1 MSNPKSTSSILVSN
15 TSYLV
20 GAEIVAKGSRLFS
33 IMAMAVYFTPTE
45 YGAVMLALTI
55 HEVLRLLLRS
65 GAGVQ
70 IIRASDE
77 SLPLFLGNGLLIQ
90 WLLCTSLCLIQI
102 AIGWSA
108 QWAFPE
114 HDIFALV
121 ALMAL
126 TYLAF
131 PAVSTRVFLLQR
143 SNRMGLFSLIS
154 SACIIV
160 ENVTIAV
167 ALYFDA
173 HMMAVVIA
181 KWCFALLWLACF
193 SFVPCLSHEL
203 SYHKDTFRLLLKSS
217 SQLAISEILRSL
229 RINMDTF
236 IAARLLTP
244 ELFGIYSFA
253 KSAGIGL
260 AMSISQ
266 AYTSALYPFIC
277 RRALQNNSDHN
288 SQKLIFIT
296 TFAVSSIFMIQALAV
311 PVYVPILF
319 SSQWQSSFD
328 TTSLLCLVA
337 VSSVWVDTYTTVL
350 RSEAQYKRDCHF
362 CVFALVVS
370 LLSVAI
376 VMPSSPVQLAVT
388 LLGGSIVWL
397 LFPLADITSRYLQP
411 DPA

>member
-1 MSNPKSTSSILVSN
+1 MSNQTSTSTILVSN

-77 SLPLFLGNGLLIQ
+77 ALPLFLGNGLLIQ
-90 WLLCTSLCLIQI
+90 WLLCSLLCLIQI
-102 AIGWSA
+102 VIGWSA

-143 SNRMGLFSLIS
+143 SHRMGLFSLIS
-154 SACIIV
+154 SICIIV
-160 ENVTIAV
+160 ENITIAI

-173 HMMAVVIA
+173 HMMAIVIA
-181 KWCFALLWLACF
+181 KWCFALLWFICF
-193 SFVPCLSHEL
+193 SLVPSVSHKL
-203 SYHKDTFRLLLKSS
+203 SYHKDTFCLLLKSS

-266 AYTSALYPFIC
+266 AYTSALYPIIC
-277 RRALQNNSDHN
+277 RRTLKNSNGH
-288 SQKLIFIT
+288 KVIFIT
-296 TFAVSSIFMIQALAV
+296 TFAVSSIFMLQALAV

-319 SSQWQSSFD
+319 SSQWQNSFD

-337 VSSVWVDTYTTVL
+337 VSSVWVDTYTTFL

-362 CVFALVVS
+362 CGYALFVS
-370 LLSVAI
+370 LLSIAI
-376 VMPSSPVQLAVT
+376 VMPNSPTQLAAT
-388 LLGGSIVWL
+388 LLTGSVVWL

-411 DPA
+411 NPA